1 MTQKELLYLEDAY
14 KHEDNI
20 ICICENMIDLLS
32 DEDLVSFFESEIKK
46 HKSIKNKL
54 INLMG
59 GDYCE

>member
-20 ICICENMIDLLS
+20 ICILNNMIDLL
-32 DEDLVSFFESEIKK
+32 EGEELVSFFESEIKK
-46 HKSIKNKL
+46 HKSTKNKL
-54 INLMG
+54 ISLMG

>member
-20 ICICENMIDLLS
+20 ICILNNMIDLL
-32 DEDLVSFFESEIKK
+32 EGEELVSFFESEIKK
-46 HKSIKNKL
+46 HKSTKNKL